1 VAAPLDGLAPPWD
14 ELAPP
19 WDELAQV
26 VAKAVTEDLPSGD
39 PTGAAVGPVPAQA
52 SLVARQAG
60 TIAGLVAVQ
69 IVLDQ
74 VSRRLGTGP
83 AHATLSAH
91 DGARVGAS
99 EALGTL
105 TGPADTLLAAE
116 RTLLNVVTHLSGV
129 ATLTAAAVDAV
140 AGTGAVIRD
149 TRKTLPGLRAVE
161 KYAVRCGGGSNHRMS
176 LSDAILV
183 KDNHI
188 AALGGVR
195 GALEAA
201 RRQSRLPSA
210 DGASVLPV
218 EVEVDDLA
226 QLDEALEAG
235 ADLVLV
241 DNLSLEDT
249 VEAVRRARRYGADVE
264 ASGGLR
270 LDTIRA
276 VAACGVKYLAIGA
289 LTHSAPAL
297 DIGLDWRL

>member
-1 VAAPLDGLAPPWD
+1 VAAPLD

-26 VAKAVTEDLPSGD
+26 VATAVAEDLPLGD
-39 PTGAAVGPVPAQA
+39 PTGAAVGPVAAEA

-69 IVLDQ
+69 IVLDE

-83 AHATLSAH
+83 AQATLFAH

-105 TGPADTLLAAE
+105 AGPADTLLAAE
-116 RTLLNVVTHLSGV
+116 RTVLNVVTHMSGV

-201 RRQSRLPSA
+201 RRQSRRASA

-218 EVEVDDLA
+218 EVVDDLA

-264 ASGGLR
+264 ASGGLG
-270 LDTIRA
+270 LGTIRA
-276 VAACGVKYLAIGA
+276 VAACGVRYLAIGA

-297 DIGLDWRL
+297 D

>member
-1 VAAPLDGLAPPWD
+1 VVVTAVA
-14 ELAPP
+14 
-19 WDELAQV
+19 
-26 VAKAVTEDLPSGD
+26 EDLPSGD
-39 PTGAAVGPVPAQA
+39 PTGAAVGPVAAQA

-60 TIAGLVAVQ
+60 TVAGLVAVQ
-69 IVLDQ
+69 VVLDE

-83 AHATLSAH
+83 AQATLFAH
-91 DGARVGAS
+91 DGARARAS
-99 EALGTL
+99 EVLGRVS
-105 TGPADTLLAAE
+105 GPADTLLASE
-116 RTLLNVVTHLSGV
+116 RTLLNLVTHLSGV
-129 ATLTAAAVDAV
+129 ATFTAAAVDAV

-188 AALGGVR
+188 AALGSVR

-201 RRQSRLPSA
+201 RLQSRRASA
-210 DGASVLPV
+210 DGAALLPV

-249 VEAVRRARRYGADVE
+249 AEAVRRARHYGADVE

-270 LDTIRA
+270 LDSVRA
-276 VAACGVKYLAIGA
+276 VAECGVRYLAIGA

-297 DIGLDWRL
+297 DVGLDWHL